1 LRHWYLLREGF
12 VKYIIISHLV
22 PGTEAGLEGFKVFSK
37 VGNPPGADATWA
49 GVDGKTFVVVTD
61 EPDLERALAYSPFF
75 QDVTV
80 IPVVPLD
87 DAYVQALQTAHGHWG
102 VNAQG

>member
-1 LRHWYLLREGF
+1 
-12 VKYIIISHLV
+12 
-22 PGTEAGLEGFKVFSK
+22 
-37 VGNPPGADATWA
+37 
-49 GVDGKTFVVVTD
+49 
-61 EPDLERALAYSPFF
+61 LAYSPFF

-102 VNAQG
+102 ANAQD